1 MCSAQYYLPIST
13 FTNYTNTAISPVSGV
28 ASNITLRGITTATNL
43 GASTVVS
50 NLTVSGVATIN
61 YSNIVAKGTTT
72 ATNIQSINVTTTNL
86 YSVNVFGTNQVTS
99 YGTLNCNGGG
109 DVNAG
114 GNINVGGNIQMN
126 GGSGVLLLGP
136 TGSIKIWNN
145 STYSVANWTSSDFF
159 INPPSSSGLV
169 YFNYNNGT
177 GGVKFGNGASAI
189 VGSIDSS
196 GNFTNKGYIL
206 TGSAISCN
214 VVTNNGLIWYAY
226 ATNATPTFLTGPNG
240 SICTTTNGQLFVR
253 SNATWVLK

>member
-28 ASNITLRGITTATNL
+28 ASNVTLLGITTATN
-43 GASTVVS
+43 
-50 NLTVSGVATIN
+50 
-61 YSNIVAKGTTT
+61 IV
-72 ATNIQSINVTTTNL
+72 
-86 YSVNVFGTNQVTS
+86 SVNIYGTNSITS
-99 YGTLNCNGGG
+99 YGTLNASSTL
-109 DVNAG
+109 NASTDINVA
-114 GNINVGGNIQMN
+114 GNINMN
-126 GGSGVLLLGP
+126 GGSGTLLLGN
-136 TGSIKIWNN
+136 TGAIKIYNN
-145 STYSVANWTSSDFF
+145 STYSVASWGSSNLLF
-159 INPPSSSGLV
+159 NPPSSFGGIF
-169 YFNYNNGT
+169 FNFSNGT
-177 GGVKFGNGASAI
+177 NGVRFGNGASGI
-189 VGSIDSS
+189 VGLIDSS